1 MDLISDFYRFVDGDM
16 YMQYQGM
23 GIGHQSDA
31 AARADS
37 SDMDCEP
44 DSIED
49 TIDDGDNIASG
60 GHEESGMEAEDVDD
74 GDLGYDDL

>member
-1 MDLISDFYRFVDGDM
+1 
-16 YMQYQGM
+16 
-23 GIGHQSDA
+23 
-31 AARADS
+31 
-37 SDMDCEP
+37 MDCEP